1 MADPNVP
8 ADDDAEVFDRVDS
21 LMSRHRPAGAA
32 PATPVVPVA
41 PPPGDIPVLTDVVSL
56 GPPTARRTPEPA
68 APHAATTT
76 DVRAMPADIDALEQ
90 EVYRRLV
97 DRFDREV
104 AGIIERRVMPELA
117 GSLDFALSQIAAEL
131 KGSLRQLVRE
141 TIEETLQRQMRN
153 HRLPLDTP
161 TNATPH
167 D

>member
-1 MADPNVP
+1 MTDPILP
-8 ADDDAEVFDRVDS
+8 ADDDAEVFDRADS
-21 LMSRHRPAGAA
+21 LMSRHRPAGVA
-32 PATPVVPVA
+32 PATPVAPVV
-41 PPPGDIPVLTDVVSL
+41 PPPGDLPVLTDVVSL

-68 APHAATTT
+68 APQTAATTA
-76 DVRAMPADIDALEQ
+76 VRATPADVDALEQ

-104 AGIIERRVMPELA
+104 GGIIERRVMPELA

-131 KGSLRQLVRE
+131 KSSLRQLVRE

-153 HRLPLDTP
+153 HRLPLDASTD
-161 TNATPH
+161 AAPH